1 MSSSYVISVAHQV
14 EEESMTVCMWIMNTQ
29 LGSKIANIVNLKVL
43 GSAIHKNG
51 KNLLVVLGREVE
63 QRTGD

>member
-14 EEESMTVCMWIMNTQ
+14 EEESMTVCMWIMKTW
-29 LGSKIANIVNLKVL
+29 LGSKIANIVNLKVW
-43 GSAIHKNG
+43 GSEIHKNG